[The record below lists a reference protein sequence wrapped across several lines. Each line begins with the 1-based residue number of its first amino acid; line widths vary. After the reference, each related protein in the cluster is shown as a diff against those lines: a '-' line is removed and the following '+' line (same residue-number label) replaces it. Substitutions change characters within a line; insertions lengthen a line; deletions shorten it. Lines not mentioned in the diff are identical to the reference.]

1 MLIVI
6 KLLRRL
12 GCFLYQL
19 KRCLLGCGLPL
30 ALICIFNVSANTLLL
45 DTEKP
50 QLVNIIVADK
60 HEYLGF
66 NQDDLVMG
74 VLTDYWQRWQEHT
87 GIQVNML
94 PLSQV
99 VETDNR
105 NIYVRLSSE
114 LSAPAHVAIPLVGL
128 KVKLFYLPEQQN
140 KVSLA
145 LQDKRH
151 SVQLGYLQDKG
162 FLPDNIAQRI
172 TFKARPYQSIWSLA
186 FALLTGEVDAITSL
200 SLDTG
205 GGQSDDFLTLFL
217 HSYTLIELD
226 IMAHVAPLQG
236 ELIDWIS
243 WGANLISSSELQK
256 INLTWLSLSGLWWWL
271 LLPAIVAIAFV
282 LFIWRG
288 VKRLRRK
295 DSYYI
300 NDIPFATLILS
311 LDGKYL
317 INANQIAHELGLC
330 GPDSQFKTPT
340 PSWLQ
345 PLVNLVN
352 ASLTEGM
359 IVNQQLG
366 LQSQTQQWHFFTLN
380 GKVISRGSR
389 QVWLCQLCRLTAQPD
404 FRPLPQQQAL
414 LRDVLAAITSP
425 ACIKDKQGVMLSCNA
440 PWANLVGLKAE
451 DVIGK
456 RDKDVLSKVE
466 LARQRPLESQAWLGQ
481 MQQGDDVV
489 VYPMRNEQDQ
499 VYALLVVLDQSQV
512 ISRAECEQE
521 KQQYLKQ
528 SLQNLF
534 VNHPDP
540 VAVVDQ
546 GGICLSA
553 NPAFAA
559 SVVQKTIE
567 QILDQPVADMLPAD
581 KVDWNKRQH
590 QDIFAQNEH
599 VKYEEL
605 VFLANGQQK
614 WLEVVK
620 SPFRFSSTSV
630 PAILMLTHD
639 ITDRKETEQQLA
651 TAIGKLEEL
660 SFIDGLTQI
669 ANRRSFDER
678 LRYYWRSS
686 INQEQSMSMILLD
699 IDYFKPYNDN
709 YGHQQGD
716 DALRLVADT
725 LAKTSKRTTDW
736 VARYGG
742 EEFAILLPDT
752 DAQGALYIAQVICDA
767 VAQRNIPHQHS
778 NVAKHITVSLG
789 VATLTPA
796 PQLECEQLIEQA
808 DLALYQAKA
817 NGRNQALHYQ
827 ALLPKQ

>member
-1 MLIVI
+1 MSLIRS
-6 KLLRRL
+6 KL
-12 GCFLYQL
+12 FL
-19 KRCLLGCGLPL
+19 CWLLLTSLVPC
-30 ALICIFNVSANTLLL
+30 AVANNLLL

-50 QLVNIIVADK
+50 QLVNVVVADK
-60 HEYLGF
+60 HQYLGF
-66 NQDDLVMG
+66 YQDNLVMG
-74 VLTDYWQRWQEHT
+74 VLTDYWLRWQHHT
-87 GIQVNML
+87 GIMVNMV
-94 PLSQV
+94 PLSKAT
-99 VETDNR
+99 EADNR
-105 NIYVRLSSE
+105 NIYVGLSSE
-114 LSAPAHVAIPLVGL
+114 LRAPEQLAIPLVGL
-128 KVKLFYLPEQQN
+128 KIKLYYFPEQQS

-151 SVQLGYLQDKG
+151 TLVLGYIQDKG
-162 FLPDNIAQRI
+162 FLPENIAQRI
-172 TFKARPYQSIWSLA
+172 NYDAKPFQSIWSLS
-186 FALLTGEVDAITSL
+186 FALLKGEIDAITSL

-205 GGQSDDFLTLFL
+205 GGQSDDLLTLFM

-226 IMAHVAPLQG
+226 ILAHVAPLQG

-271 LLPAIVAIAFV
+271 LLPVVVSIAFI
-282 LFIWRG
+282 LFIWRA

-295 DSYYI
+295 ESYYI
-300 NDIPFATLILS
+300 NDIPFATLLLS

-317 INANQIAHELGLC
+317 LNANKMAYELDLC
-330 GPDSQFKTPT
+330 APDSQFKTPT

-352 ASLTEGM
+352 TSLSEGM
-359 IVNQQLG
+359 IVNQQVG
-366 LQSQTQQWHFFTLN
+366 LNNQTQQWHLFTLN
-380 GKVISRGSR
+380 GKVIKRGEQ

-404 FRPLPQQQAL
+404 FRPLPEQQAL
-414 LRDVLAAITSP
+414 LKDLLSVITSP
-425 ACIKDKQGVMLSCNA
+425 ACIKDKQGVMLSCNSL
-440 PWANLVGLKAE
+440 WSDLVGLKVE

-456 RDKDVLSKVE
+456 RDRDILSKVE
-466 LARQRPLESQAWLGQ
+466 LARQRPLEALAWQGQ
-481 MQQGDDVV
+481 LQQEEDVMV
-489 VYPMRNEQDQ
+489 SPMRNEQEQ
-499 VYALLVVLDQSQV
+499 IYALLVILNQSQT
-512 ISRAECEQE
+512 ISRADCEQE
-521 KQQYLKQ
+521 KQQHLKQ
-528 SLQNLF
+528 GLQNMF

-546 GGICLSA
+546 GGICLMA
-553 NPAFAA
+553 NPAFAQ
-559 SVVQKTIE
+559 SLVQKPLEEI
-567 QILDQPVADMLPAD
+567 INQPVASMLPKD

-590 QDIFAQNEH
+590 QEIFAQNDH

-620 SPFRFSSTSV
+620 SPFRFSSTSA
-630 PAILMLTHD
+630 PAILMVTHD
-639 ITDRKETEQQLA
+639 ITDRKGTEQQLA

-660 SFIDGLTQI
+660 SFIDGLTQV

-678 LRYYWRSS
+678 LRYYWRSC
-686 INQEQSMSMILLD
+686 INQEQNMSLILLD

-725 LAKTSKRTTDW
+725 LAKTSKRTTDI

-752 DAQGALYIAQVICDA
+752 DAQGACYIAQVICNA
-767 VAQRNIPHQHS
+767 VADKNIPHQYS
-778 NVAKHITVSLG
+778 KVAQHITVSLG

-796 PQLECEQLIEQA
+796 PQLECESLIEQA
-808 DLALYQAKA
+808 DLALYQAKS
-817 NGRNQALHYQ
+817 NGRNQVLHYQ
-827 ALLPKQ
+827 YLAQEK